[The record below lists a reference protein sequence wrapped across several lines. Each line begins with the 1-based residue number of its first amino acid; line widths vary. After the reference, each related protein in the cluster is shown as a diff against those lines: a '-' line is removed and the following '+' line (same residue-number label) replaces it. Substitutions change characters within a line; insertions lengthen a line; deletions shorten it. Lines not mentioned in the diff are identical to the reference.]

1 MPDNLQ
7 KLLARAILFDLDGVL
22 VDSTGS
28 VGRVWKLW
36 AERHG
41 LDPTAVI
48 KSAHGRRSIETIRA
62 NAPWLNAEDENVIVE
77 QAEID
82 DTLDLAIIPGAS
94 QLLSKLP
101 AERWTV
107 VTSGTRPL
115 ATSRLKAAG
124 LPVPDKLV
132 TANDVVNGKP
142 NPEPYLKGAELLGFA
157 PADCVVIED
166 TPPGI
171 QAAHAAGMKCIAL
184 LTTYPAEKL
193 REAEAIIPDLRAIG
207 ISLANCTH
215 SMVLSLNTSSAT
227 RV

>member
-1 MPDNLQ
+1 HMPDNLQ

-62 NAPWLNAEDENVIVE
+62 NAPWLDAEDENVIVE

-94 QLLSKLP
+94 QLLSTLP
-101 AERWTV
+101 ADRWTI

-115 ATSRLKAAG
+115 ATSRLKAPG

-132 TANDVVNGKP
+132 TA
-142 NPEPYLKGAELLGFA
+142 
-157 PADCVVIED
+157 
-166 TPPGI
+166 
-171 QAAHAAGMKCIAL
+171 
-184 LTTYPAEKL
+184 
-193 REAEAIIPDLRAIG
+193 
-207 ISLANCTH
+207 
-215 SMVLSLNTSSAT
+215 
-227 RV
+227 